1 MNNLNNLLDDDR
13 ISEYEPKKLSFDEWQ
28 ANEFV
33 AVEITANTGRAEESR
48 TLKRDLKSYEDYE
61 SFRKEIHESIYP
73 YITNE
78 QFLTKEKSLPG
89 LLTFENAKNE
99 FENFDNSYLKLSK
112 FPRFSEAVK
121 IRVHDSVVLSADTGA
136 GKSSLAINFLDDLNN
151 DYPVIYFNLEMD
163 SLTILQRLVSIHTEN
178 LWLDDIENY
187 KNDPNIS
194 IRVKKALQEITN
206 RKPVQILKG
215 VYTLEKIEKTI
226 IDSTQGREEPTIVII
241 DHSLL
246 VTTENKTM
254 GRYERFTYISE
265 RLRRISREQNI
276 IMIVLLQQNRS
287 GKADTNEKP
296 TNSSLKESGS
306 WENDATLITFLWYD
320 QEEQCKKL
328 IVTKSRRGGDGTEI
342 KLDYNKKTQQYKE
355 AKEQT
360 STTNQS
366 KVNFSLGL

>member
-1 MNNLNNLLDDDR
+1 MNNLNSLLDDDR
-13 ISEYEPKKLSFDEWQ
+13 INEYEPKKLSFEEWQ

-48 TLKRDLKSYEDYE
+48 ALKKDLKSYEDYE

-136 GKSSLAINFLDDLNN
+136 GKSSLAINFLDDLNK

-163 SLTILQRLVSIHTEN
+163 SLTILQRLVSIHTGYT
-178 LWLDDIENY
+178 LDDIENY
-187 KNDPNIS
+187 KNNLDTK
-194 IRVKKALQEITN
+194 IRVNEALREITN
-206 RKPVQILKG
+206 RKPVQILKD
-215 VYTLEKIEKTI
+215 VYTLEKIEQTI
-226 IDSTQGREEPTIVII
+226 IDATQGRTEPTIVII

-287 GKADTNEKP
+287 GKADANEKP

-342 KLDYNKKTQQYKE
+342 KLDYNKKTQRYKE

-360 STTNQS
+360 NTTNQL